1 MYNKY
6 KSYRF
11 KDSRRTMKPTS
22 PKESLR
28 CIVPGEDF
36 KFVDHRTLPQTLE
49 GEGSLI
55 YPVEIEI

>member
-1 MYNKY
+1 
-6 KSYRF
+6 
-11 KDSRRTMKPTS
+11 MKPTS